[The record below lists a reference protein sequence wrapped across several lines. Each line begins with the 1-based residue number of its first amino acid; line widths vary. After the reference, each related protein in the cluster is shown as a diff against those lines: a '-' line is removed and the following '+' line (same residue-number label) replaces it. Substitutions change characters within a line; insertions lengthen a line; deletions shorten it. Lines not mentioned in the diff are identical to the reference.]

1 MKEIL
6 VDTNVLVSFLTDRNE
21 SQQRRAAALL
31 RGATDHEHT
40 LALHS
45 IAIVETVHVLVQLY
59 DVDPLEVSQAMR
71 KLLATPGV
79 ITVFDVPWSLV
90 LESWPEVIPSFGDA
104 ILAGVASEGRHDAVA
119 TFDLSLRKELSRQ
132 GCVSYWSD

>member
-6 VDTNVLVSFLTDRNE
+6 VDANVLVSFLTDRNE
-21 SQQRRAAALL
+21 SHQRRAAALL
-31 RGATDHEHT
+31 RGATDHEH
-40 LALHS
+40 LLVLHP

-59 DVDPLEVSQAMR
+59 DVDPLEVSQAMS

-79 ITVFDVPWSLV
+79 ITMFDVPWSLV

-104 ILAGVASEGRHDAVA
+104 ILAGVAIEGRHDAVA
-119 TFDLSLRKELSRQ
+119 TFDVGLRKELSRQ
-132 GCVSYWSD
+132 GCISYWSD